1 MSVIRK
7 RRACDGTQQN
17 LTDEV
22 YVFVCVS
29 RAHAFHFFT
38 HTLLAHLF
46 LGDVFWGSPINF
58 A

>member
-46 LGDVFWGSPINF
+46 LGDVF
-58 A
+58 